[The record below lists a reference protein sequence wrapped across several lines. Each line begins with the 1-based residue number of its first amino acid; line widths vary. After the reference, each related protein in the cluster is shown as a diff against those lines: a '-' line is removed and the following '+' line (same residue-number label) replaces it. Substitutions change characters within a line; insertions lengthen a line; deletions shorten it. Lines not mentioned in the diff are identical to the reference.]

1 MRALCAVSLSVA
13 FCVLACMYAFFVS
26 IRLSASNGFL
36 LLKLSLHIGQ
46 NMTLL
51 SFLSL
56 SKAFNLEK
64 KRVVVTFPSDDVQC
78 SLNVSVVFF

>member
-51 SFLSL
+51 SFLPL
-56 SKAFNLEK
+56 SKAFNLE

>member
-46 NMTLL
+46 NMTLP
-51 SFLSL
+51 SFLPL
-56 SKAFNLEK
+56 SKAFNLE